1 MKQYFLFVLTLIGNF
16 SLFGDSFFGNYPYT
30 LPPLPY
36 AHDALEPSIDAETMR
51 IHHEKHHQAYVDGLN
66 AALAKSTKYQKKNL
80 AELLEDWDD
89 LPKDI
94 RTAVRNHGGGHYNHS
109 LFWLCMAPNARVEPE
124 GALKKALV
132 KQWGSYAQFKE
143 AFSAAAKTVFG
154 SGWAWLVTD
163 DNGKLSIVTTQNQD
177 TPLDDDDITPLLC
190 LDVWEH
196 AYYLKHQNKRGD
208 YISAWWNVINW
219 PFVEERYKT
228 VLQK

>member
-1 MKQYFLFVLTLIGNF
+1 MKHPIFTALLLSAAPNLVAN
-16 SLFGDSFFGNYPYT
+16 DFFGSYPYT
-30 LPPLPY
+30 VPPLPY
-36 AHDALEPSIDAETMR
+36 AYDALEPHIDAETMR
-51 IHHEKHHQAYVDGLN
+51 IHHDKHHQAYVDGLN
-66 AALAKSTKYQKKNL
+66 GALAKSTKYQKKNL
-80 AELLEDWDD
+80 PELLEEWDD

-124 GALKKALV
+124 GALKEALI
-132 KQWGSYAQFKE
+132 KQWGSFAQFTE

-154 SGWAWLVTD
+154 SGWAWLVAD
-163 DNGKLSIVTTQNQD
+163 DKGKLSIVTTQNQD
-177 TPLDDDDITPLLC
+177 TPLDDDDIIPLLC

-219 PFVEERYKT
+219 PFAEERYKKA
-228 VLQK
+228 LKK